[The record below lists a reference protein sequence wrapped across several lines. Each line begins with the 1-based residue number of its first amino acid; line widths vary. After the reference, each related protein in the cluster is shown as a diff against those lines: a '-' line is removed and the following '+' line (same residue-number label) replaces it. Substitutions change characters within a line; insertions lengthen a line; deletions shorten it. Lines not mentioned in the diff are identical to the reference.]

1 MYSGASV
8 SCGFFLKACLWLVA
22 CSFIVH
28 LISVGHNPG
37 HNIHSADI
45 QYRKTNKSHEKSTII
60 SSNMFLLPHV
70 LIFHGLVQNII
81 SFNIKFCYTISWS
94 VVVNLLKLSSFCS
107 KGEISSKNELLDS
120 VSLMSCGIY
129 SRLFDQSTKSFWKAM
144 SPPGKLPPP
153 PRE

>member
-28 LISVGHNPG
+28 LISVGHN
-37 HNIHSADI
+37 IHSADI
-45 QYRKTNKSHEKSTII
+45 QCRKTNKSHEKSTII

-81 SFNIKFCYTISWS
+81 SFNIKSCYTISWS

-120 VSLMSCGIY
+120 VSLMSCGI
-129 SRLFDQSTKSFWKAM
+129 LFKAFR
-144 SPPGKLPPP
+144 PKYKKLLEGNES
-153 PRE
+153 PREVTPRE